1 MTEDIVIISSH
12 HATNLKDFS
21 LTALDSILTLKSKKK
36 KMVRKTSL
44 WVEML

>member
-12 HATNLKDFS
+12 HARNLKDFS

-36 KMVRKTSL
+36 K
-44 WVEML
+44 W